1 MRKTSVLRKN
11 LLRSLVFYFFDMAV
25 VTCGFIY
32 GYGLEVK
39 SWPVVI
45 GLLLFSRWFFH
56 IMLQAFMY
64 DDVKRQIKDEEAAQ

>member
-1 MRKTSVLRKN
+1 MKKRPGFGKQLI
-11 LLRSLVFYFFDMAV
+11 RSLVFYGFDMAV
-25 VTCGFIY
+25 VTVGFIY

-39 SWPVVI
+39 SWPIVI

-64 DDVKRQIKDEEAAQ
+64 DDVKRQIKDEEAA